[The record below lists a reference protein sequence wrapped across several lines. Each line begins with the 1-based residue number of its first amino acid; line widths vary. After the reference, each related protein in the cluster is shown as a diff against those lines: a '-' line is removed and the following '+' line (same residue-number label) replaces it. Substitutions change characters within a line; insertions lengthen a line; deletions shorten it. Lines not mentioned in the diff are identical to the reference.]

1 MVSLRYADVAYDYGE
16 GETVLD
22 ALLRQDAA
30 VPYSCRNGV
39 CLTCM
44 MRCRGGAPPADSQG
58 GIKDSLRLEGHFL
71 PCICTADGDLAFELP
86 NDDELYGR
94 AILRRIEQLSP
105 SVCRLFLEPATP
117 LYYRAGQFINLRR
130 DDGLVRSYSL
140 ASVPRLDDNL
150 ELHVK
155 RLPRGEMSNWL
166 FEEAQADTGL
176 DIQGP
181 NGDCF
186 YVPGRP
192 GTPLLLIGNGSGLA
206 PLIGIAR
213 DALSSGHEGE
223 IQLYHGTRH
232 PEGLYLDETLR
243 AMAEDHANFTYRACV
258 SGESGQS
265 GRAENVAFAEHPGLD
280 GYRVYLCGYPPMVHA
295 ARKRAYLMGAALAD
309 VYADPFELRDLR
321 HTPRD

>member
-1 MVSLRYADVAYDYGE
+1 MVSLRYAGVAYDCRV

-30 VPYSCRNGV
+30 VPFSCRNGV
-39 CLTCM
+39 CLICI
-44 MRCRGGAPPADSQG
+44 MRCRGGTPPADSQE
-58 GIKDSLRLEGHFL
+58 GIKDTLRLGGHFL
-71 PCICTADGDLAFELP
+71 PCICTVDGDLAFEPP
-86 NDDELYGR
+86 NDDEIHGR
-94 AILRRIEQLSP
+94 AILRRVEHLAP
-105 SVCRLFLEPATP
+105 SVCRVFLEPATP

-130 DDGLVRSYSL
+130 ADGMVRSYSL
-140 ASVPRLDDNL
+140 ASVPKLDDYL

-166 FEEAQADTGL
+166 FEEAQPDTGL

-181 NGDCF
+181 NGACF

-192 GTPLLLIGNGSGLA
+192 ETPLLLIGNGAGLA

-213 DALSSGHEGE
+213 DALASGHGGD

-232 PEGLYLDETLR
+232 AEGLYLDETLR
-243 AMAEDHANFTYRACV
+243 AMAEEHANFTYRACV
-258 SGESGQS
+258 SGERGQS

-280 GYRVYLCGYPPMVHA
+280 GYRVYVCGYPPMVYA
-295 ARKRAYLMGAALAD
+295 ARKTAFLMGAALAD
-309 VYADPFELRDLR
+309 IYADPFELRDLR
-321 HTPRD
+321 SKPRD